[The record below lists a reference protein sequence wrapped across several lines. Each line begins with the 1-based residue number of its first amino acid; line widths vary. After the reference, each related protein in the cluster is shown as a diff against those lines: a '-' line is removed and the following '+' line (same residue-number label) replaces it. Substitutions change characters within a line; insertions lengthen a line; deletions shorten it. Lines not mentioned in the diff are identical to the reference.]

1 MNGYG
6 YMIWTDKREKY
17 IGQWLNDKQHGI
29 GTQIWYE
36 PRSDQ
41 KLMYHRYVGEWKDG
55 KRDGYGVFYFSNG
68 CRFEGTYVNNLK
80 EGFGIYTYQ
89 DGQQYIGLFENDQMI
104 NESNPITDEMIM
116 KYFMKESN
124 KKNVSAKVKSP
135 SKAKDNGVTQNKKL
149 GVRNSSND
157 INITAAVNNNKQS
170 RKNMKGE
177 LEIINENV
185 NEGNTNTNTNTN
197 TNSNNVNSVNNND
210 KKQDKKTIDSNIT
223 NSNNITSN
231 TNTKQT
237 KANAK
242 NKKIKNLVK
251 FEPYIDLTELN
262 SISPEITQHKS
273 EIEKIFLRNLTEARR
288 WYLYS
293 TKIEISETEEQ
304 KEKRELAYA
313 TPPHTIYS
321 NALTNCM
328 CLKDLWRFFRDIG
341 LCSTEFTFASFNRL
355 FYKNPNNTHAMF
367 YVPEEIEGYDVY
379 AYLHKRIDISK
390 NTFAHRYK
398 IYIDYYTNVIQEHQT
413 QPKLALE
420 YITQYNTVI
429 TPTTQQQQQDTE
441 REIIGL
447 IDTNVIEEHAT
458 PLPNSDDIHNKD
470 KVILLRHFY
479 SALLTAA
486 YLKYIYNDTMQFD
499 EKVKNLFALC
509 NSSKPQYKRGR
520 GNKSTHSRLETS
532 FINKENQQLNEQIKR
547 RNSEYI
553 LIDEFTRHNEI
564 KLRPVFY
571 HLYLRSHKGTKHN
584 VNDLT
589 VKYAFFYAK
598 VIKQSELLQQLYES
612 KKSFIE
618 VINHFHKDKQYQSS
632 LSSGEL
638 VIESNKE
645 LNAYINALMDMEF
658 IFYEFVEMVFFICRK
673 YVLRKHLKDEQE
685 SYLDL
690 INHLW
695 MIVKIDWINKEECER
710 GKYGY
715 VYPKLFAH
723 NKIER
728 LEEEQKMKEEIERLK
743 QLEVERFVK
752 ERNQLKD
759 EDVNCIVVEKK
770 EEDDYSD
777 ESEFQ

>member
-1 MNGYG
+1 
-6 YMIWTDKREKY
+6 MIWTDKREKY

-68 CRFEGTYVNNLK
+68 CRFEGTYINNLK

-104 NESNPITDEMIM
+104 NESNPITEEMIM
-116 KYFMKESN
+116 KHFMKETSQ
-124 KKNVSAKVKSP
+124 KNTSTKTKSP
-135 SKAKDNGVTQNKKL
+135 SNKVKDNNVSQNKKL
-149 GVRNSSND
+149 SIRNSND
-157 INITAAVNNNKQS
+157 IAMPVNNKQS
-170 RKNMKGE
+170 RKNMQVKGE
-177 LEIINENV
+177 LEIISENV
-185 NEGNTNTNTNTN
+185 NEGNN
-197 TNSNNVNSVNNND
+197 NSNNIAD
-210 KKQDKKTIDSNIT
+210 KKQDKKTIDSNVT
-223 NSNNITSN
+223 NSNNGVNNNS
-231 TNTKQT
+231 KQT
-237 KANAK
+237 KTNAK
-242 NKKIKNLVK
+242 NKKNKNIVK
-251 FEPYIDLTELN
+251 FEPFIDLTELN
-262 SISPEITQHKS
+262 SISPEIAQHKS

-293 TKIEISETEEQ
+293 TKIEITETEEQ

-341 LCSTEFTFASFNRL
+341 LCSTEFTFANFNRL
-355 FYKNPNNTHAMF
+355 FYKNPNNTYSMF
-367 YVPEEIEGYDVY
+367 YVPEEVERFDIYT
-379 AYLHKRIDISK
+379 YLHKRIDISK
-390 NTFAHRYK
+390 STFAYRYK
-398 IYIDYYTNVIQEHQT
+398 TYIEYYMNTIQEHQT
-413 QPKLALE
+413 QPKLALD
-420 YITQYNTVI
+420 YLTQYNTSI
-429 TPTTQQQQQDTE
+429 PPTTTKKDQQDTE

-509 NSSKPQYKRGR
+509 NASKPQYKRGR

-532 FINKENQQLNEQIKR
+532 FINKENQQINEQIKR

-553 LIDEFTRHNEI
+553 LIDDFTRHNEI

-571 HLYLRSHKGTKHN
+571 HLYLRSHKCTKHN
-584 VNDLT
+584 LNDLT
-589 VKYAFFYAK
+589 VKYSFFYNK
-598 VIKQSELLQQLYES
+598 VIKRSELLQQLYES
-612 KKSFIE
+612 KKAFIE
-618 VINHFHKDKQYQSS
+618 VINHFHRDKQYQSS

-638 VIESNKE
+638 GVEYNNNKE
-645 LNAYINALMDMEF
+645 QNAYIMALMDMEF

-673 YVLRKHLKDEQE
+673 YVLRKHLKEEQE

-695 MIVKIDWINKEECER
+695 MIVKIDWVNKEECEK
-710 GKYGY
+710 GKFAY
-715 VYPKLFAH
+715 VYPKLHTH

-728 LEEEQKMKEEIERLK
+728 LEEEQKMKEENERMK
-743 QLEVERFVK
+743 QLEMERFVK
-752 ERNQLKD
+752 ERGQLKD
-759 EDVNCIVVEKK
+759 EDVNCFVVENKDD
-770 EEDDYSD
+770 DDYSD